1 MKKRILLTAAA
12 AVIVGATVVSAQ
24 TTPPTTQPRT
34 PPAAPTAPGSASTAT
49 TAKAQIEASGFSD
62 VKNLRRKD
70 DGSWQARAMKNN
82 TEVAVSVD
90 PKGNVTQLSQ

>member
-1 MKKRILLTAAA
+1 MKKPILLTAATVLIA
-12 AVIVGATVVSAQ
+12 GATVASAQ
-24 TTPPTTQPRT
+24 TTPPTTQPR
-34 PPAAPTAPGSASTAT
+34 AAPTAPMAPSTATTAT
-49 TAKAQIEASGFSD
+49 TAKAQIEASGYSE